1 MAEELRCRIPG
12 ADCDD
17 CIIGHPRLRIM
28 FTLSQKEDILAGTK
42 ENLRELALKLRYA
55 GETRF
60 VYLSLM
66 ISVSISVSPSAA
78 SSCTAIFFFSASP

>member
-1 MAEELRCRIPG
+1 MAEELRCRILG

-55 GETRF
+55 GEIRF

-66 ISVSISVSPSAA
+66 ISVSVSPSAA